1 MTVKLSSELIGWLDF
16 AITLK
21 VKDATRI
28 LNRGWTEEK
37 CIQWLREECE
47 KKHPMTRR

>member
-28 LNRGWTEEK
+28 LNRGWTEESVFSGYE
-37 CIQWLREECE
+37 RNA
-47 KKHPMTRR
+47 KKSIP